1 MLNRMKYGEALKL
14 YYGKLGK
21 KAEFPKKG
29 SAEHA
34 EIRKLMASGDIAPGS
49 AVSAKAAEATGQ
61 VKKVR
66 VRKAKAAPP
75 PTPAAT
81 IAASA
86 PAKPE
91 GTTLIDQPHVTK
103 KALSEVEDNAA
114 KPAPKKRKPRAV
126 QSDGLTPQQN
136 LLEKATEQNSHMMV
150 APAAYPDLKSQLEKV
165 LDKVPEGIPAKK
177 ERKPRVSKT
186 LAGNKAPDM
195 PAIEER
201 APFSFAAIKQLLRQ

>member
-1 MLNRMKYGEALKL
+1 MKYHEALKM

-21 KAEFPKKG
+21 KVEFPKKG

-49 AVSAKAAEATGQ
+49 GVSAKAAEATGQ

-66 VRKAKAAPP
+66 IRKAKDAPMP
-75 PTPAAT
+75 KK
-81 IAASA
+81 SDDA

-91 GTTLIDQPHVTK
+91 GTTLIDQPHVDK
-103 KALSEVEDNAA
+103 KALKEVEDNAA
-114 KPAPKKRKPRAV
+114 KPPPKKRAPRKV

-136 LLEKATEQNSHMMV
+136 LLNKDAVENSAMKV
-150 APAAYPDLKSQLEKV
+150 APAAFPDLKSQLEKV
-165 LDKVPEGIPAKK
+165 LEKVPEGVAPRK

-186 LAGNKAPDM
+186 LEANRAPDM
-195 PAIEER
+195 PALEER
-201 APFSFAAIKQLLRQ
+201 APFSFSAIRQLLRQ